1 MISAQLTGYGGKES
15 IVINKETDKP
25 SVGDDEVLVKV
36 NAFGINPFD
45 GAVRNGYMKEMIPLE
60 LPVILGSDLSGEIAE
75 IGKNVQGFSVG
86 DQVFGAANAVGGN
99 GSYAEYSPVKSSQ
112 LVKKPEGISDEQ
124 AAAIPL
130 AGASAYE
137 ALYEHLQLTSG
148 QKILIHGGAGG
159 IGTFAIQLAKNLGA
173 YVATT
178 VSEDSIELVK
188 ELGADKII
196 DYKKTDFSQALKDYD
211 AVLDTVGGDTGL
223 NSYKVL
229 KSGGKLVS
237 LWNQPDEE
245 LMKVNQVEAFY
256 QFTSPTSDKLSQLA
270 EMVSEGT
277 IKAVIDK
284 TYPFDQTA
292 EALEHVVSGHPRGKV
307 VVSLR

>member
-1 MISAQLTGYGGKES
+1 MKSAQLTGYGGKES
-15 IVINKETDKP
+15 IVINTETDKP
-25 SVGDDEVLVKV
+25 SAGDGEVLVQV
-36 NAFGINPFD
+36 NAFGLNPFD
-45 GAVRNGYMKEMIPLE
+45 GAVRNGFMKEMIPLE
-60 LPVILGSDLSGEIAE
+60 LPVILGSDLSGEVVE
-75 IGKNVQGFSVG
+75 VGKNVEGYSVG
-86 DQVFGAANAVGGN
+86 DAVFGAANAVGGN
-99 GSYAEYSPVKSSQ
+99 GSYAEFSPVKTNQ
-112 LVKKPEGISDEQ
+112 LVKKPQGISDEE

-130 AGASAYE
+130 AGASAYQ
-137 ALYEHLQLTSG
+137 AIYEHLELKSG

-173 YVATT
+173 FVATT
-178 VSEDSIELVK
+178 VSEDSVVLAK
-188 ELGADKII
+188 GLGADEII

-256 QFTSPTSDKLSQLA
+256 QFTSPTADKLSQLA
-270 EMVSEGT
+270 EMLSAGK
-277 IKAVIDK
+277 IKVILDK
-284 TYPFDQTA
+284 TFPFDQVA